1 MKKLLVIMLLQTFCL
16 AMFSQTK
23 SEESRVVDAVS
34 GEPLPYAGV
43 YVSPELGTMTN
54 DDGFFHLDVEAGR
67 PIRISYIGY
76 ETVRATWTT
85 EAKTYRLK
93 PLTTDMQEI
102 TVMASENIMEK
113 VIKRLR
119 RDFTR
124 KRRKKANFF
133 YRLSNTY
140 SGKTEM
146 TEAFLTA
153 RSAIN
158 VRDMEFYNGR
168 RVRQLRYS
176 RTESNIRYSNLQQLV
191 CLGPAIENNKFWNVA
206 LRPIYLQDK
215 TKVPIKVN
223 TTDYLD
229 YNRQTGAVSS
239 NFYHEMT
246 NPRFFDY
253 YNTTASKTTTA
264 EGKEIICLNLQLRGK
279 FQRPAMTGK
288 LYVDAAD
295 YRVLSFEGR
304 MQNMVMDAG
313 VDFHSQ
319 ATRAEVEVRVM
330 YTHENG
336 FTEVENVVCH
346 MSAGTLK
353 SRSILYNMNKQ
364 PLPFEETQKSEDNL
378 ARVISEAGYD
388 STLWNLDVV
397 RRTVEEQQLAWFANL
412 SPVEQ
417 QEWMLANVD
426 TTFKSSGPF
435 RPLVSRLHKFAE
447 TIPQEKVYIHM
458 DNTSYMLGDTI
469 WFKAYLRQTGTDR
482 PSNVS
487 GVLYVELLNHDG
499 YMMERKQIAITDG
512 SGHGFFALPKGE
524 MYAGFHEIR
533 AYTRWQLNWGCFQ
546 HKHSPIAVAGKWF
559 PNEDFEKRF
568 FRDYEKLYSRTF
580 PVYDAP
586 VVPGEFDHGM
596 TLRVPRRSFKKDPDK
611 RKLVLSL
618 FPEGGTL
625 VEGVPCR
632 VAYEVAWNDGQWV
645 EGNLFVDRDS
655 FPAVDRGRGTFVY
668 TPDGKKPKIFF
679 RTKEGEEVSAKL
691 PDAEKQGVSLQVI
704 RNGDEWRILT
714 HTTGGMYADSLA
726 LTVTHQGH
734 VERVHTAI
742 GSPLVIPVDSL
753 RAGVHQVTVF
763 NRQGRVFAD
772 RLFFSY
778 RPADVSPTLYVSGLR
793 NDYKPYE
800 PISLTLQ
807 GKAEASDISLA
818 VRDADYMDESFD
830 NGNILTEML
839 LASEIKGFV
848 PNPGFYF
855 EAYDDAHL
863 QALDLL
869 MMTQGWRRF
878 EWRHMAVRGTWDL
891 TQPDEKAP
899 ILIGKLYDDD
909 VYRYSYFPG
918 GLGDDP
924 QYIQHQIPTTI
935 PKDVTVHAELIPLY
949 EDEDSKED
957 VAYEGEVFVQE
968 RMSKNG
974 MFRIQ
979 LPRLYYKSILHLD
992 ASNVTK
998 WTRRRKYKWVQ
1009 TKLSSEDFEN
1019 MTVRQRRRFQEIT
1032 PEFYVTVDFPYP
1044 RFVKPYTFHQTHLLE
1059 TGGGFDP
1066 TAKTMLSD
1074 GTTRMQQITVKGKR
1088 NIWRRFSDAYPVL
1101 TIDAYEAANM
1111 AHDAGVPFVRTLVSD
1126 YGSDFPYV
1134 RSLDPNRR
1142 SYIDR
1147 IEARYA
1153 WGDHKRIIEGLSN
1166 NPDSI
1171 YSRDQLRS
1179 HHSSYMGNVSPYAA
1193 ISMNSE
1199 EYIEK
1204 IVFYS
1209 DYAPRLEGSR
1219 RYWGSNLPETTL
1231 AYYPFRNEE
1240 RREIYRNRRF
1250 VLPGFASCGEF
1261 YNPDYSNRTPDAD
1274 HADYRRTL
1282 YWNPNVRL
1290 DKNGR
1295 AEVKFFN
1302 NTRTTTLSVE
1312 AAGQSES
1319 GALLWNA
1326 AEKK

>member
-1 MKKLLVIMLLQTFCL
+1 MKKLLVIMLLQTLCL
-16 AMFSQTK
+16 NIFGQSK
-23 SEESRVVDAVS
+23 SEESRVVDAS
-34 GEPLPYAGV
+34 TGEPLPYASI

-54 DDGFFHLDVEAGR
+54 DDGCFQLDIAPGQG
-67 PIRISYIGY
+67 IRISYIGY
-76 ETVRATWTT
+76 ETIRTAWNG
-85 EAKTYRLK
+85 AGQTYRLK

-102 TVMASENIMEK
+102 TVMASDDILK
-113 VIKRLR
+113 RVLKRLSK
-119 RDFTR
+119 DF
-124 KRRKKANFF
+124 RRKKRKEANFF

-158 VRDMEFYNGR
+158 VRNMEFYNGR

-176 RTESNIRYSNLQQLV
+176 RTESNISNTNLQHLV
-191 CLGPAIENNKFWNVA
+191 CLGPAIEDNKFWNLA

-215 TKVPIKVN
+215 TKVGIRVK
-223 TTDYLD
+223 T
-229 YNRQTGAVSS
+229 S
-239 NFYHEMT
+239 NYAQGVGFTYRLPTETT
-246 NPRFFDY
+246 NPLLYNY
-253 YNTTASKTTTA
+253 YNSIATKTTTSD
-264 EGKEIICLNLQLRGK
+264 GHEIVCLNMTLMDSLA
-279 FQRPAMTGK
+279 RPALEGK
-288 LYVDAAD
+288 LYVDAMD
-295 YRVLSFEGR
+295 YRVLSFEGKLR
-304 MQNMVMDAG
+304 NMIMDTG
-313 VDFHSQ
+313 VDFHNK
-319 ATRAEVEVRVM
+319 AVRAEMDVKVM
-330 YTHENG
+330 YTHDNG

-346 MSAGTLK
+346 MKAGDLK

-364 PLPFEETQKSEDNL
+364 PLPFEEAQKAGDNL
-378 ARVISEAGYD
+378 ATIIENAGYD

-417 QEWMLANVD
+417 QEWMLMHVD
-426 TTFKSSGPF
+426 TTFRSSGPF
-435 RPLVSRLHKFAE
+435 RPLVNRLNKFAE
-447 TIPQEKVYIHM
+447 AIPQEKVYIHM

-524 MYAGFHEIR
+524 MYAGFHELR

-559 PNEDFEKRF
+559 PNKDFEQRF

-580 PVYDAP
+580 PVYDEPAA
-586 VVPGEFDHGM
+586 PGEFDHTM
-596 TLRVPRRSFKKDPDK
+596 TLRVPRRSFSKDPDK

-645 EGNLFVDRDS
+645 EGSLFVDRDS
-655 FPAVDRGRGTFVY
+655 FPAVNRGRGTFVY
-668 TPDGKKPKIFF
+668 TPDERKPKVYF

-691 PDAEKQGVSLQVI
+691 PDAEKSGVSLQVI
-704 RNGDEWRILT
+704 RQGNDWRILT
-714 HTTGGMYADSLA
+714 HTTGSMDADSLA

-734 VERVHTAI
+734 VERVYTRI

-753 RAGVHQVTVF
+753 HAGVHQVTVF
-763 NRQGRVFAD
+763 NRLGRVYAD

-778 RPADVSPTLYVSGLR
+778 RPTDVSPTLRISGLQEQ
-793 NDYKPYE
+793 YQPYQ
-800 PISLTLQ
+800 PIQLTLQ

-818 VRDADYMDESFD
+818 VRDADRTDTSFD

-878 EWRHMAVRGTWDL
+878 EWRHMAVRGEWDL

-899 ILIGKLYDDD
+899 ILIGKLYDNDTYD
-909 VYRYSYFPG
+909 YAYLPG
-918 GLGDDP
+918 SDINALGDSL
-924 QYIQHQIPTTI
+924 QYIRHQIPTTI
-935 PKDVTVHAELIPLY
+935 PKDVTVHTELIPLY
-949 EDEDSKED
+949 KGEDGKENI
-957 VAYEGEVFVQE
+957 AYEDEVFVNE
-968 RMSKNG
+968 RMTQNG

-979 LPRLYYKSILHLD
+979 LPRLYTKSILHLD
-992 ASNVTK
+992 ASDKTK
-998 WTRRRKYKWVQ
+998 WTRRRKYRWVQ
-1009 TKLSSEDFEN
+1009 PKLSYDEYERMSL
-1019 MTVRQRRRFQEIT
+1019 RQRRKFQEAE

-1066 TAKTMLSD
+1066 STRTLLSD
-1074 GTTRMQQITVKGKR
+1074 GTTKMQQVTVQSKR
-1088 NIWRRFSDAYPVL
+1088 RIMRRFNDAWPIL
-1101 TIDAYEAANM
+1101 KIDAYEAANL

-1134 RSLDPNRR
+1134 RSLDQSVR
-1142 SYIDR
+1142 SYMDR
-1147 IEARYA
+1147 IESRYA
-1153 WGDHKRIIEGLSN
+1153 WLDHKRIHEGLSN
-1166 NPDSI
+1166 APDSI
-1171 YSRDQLRS
+1171 YWRDQLRS
-1179 HHSSYMGNVSPYAA
+1179 HHSSYLRNVSPYEA
-1193 ISMNSE
+1193 IRMTND
-1199 EYIEK
+1199 EYMEK

-1231 AYYPFRNEE
+1231 AYYPYRNEGK
-1240 RREIYRNRRF
+1240 RLIYRNRRF
-1250 VLPGFASCGEF
+1250 VLPGFANCGEF
-1261 YNPDYSNRTPDAD
+1261 YNPDYSRRTPDAN

-1282 YWNPNVRL
+1282 YWNPNLRL

-1302 NTRTTTLSVE
+1302 NTRTTTIAVD
-1312 AAGQSES
+1312 AAGQTVS
-1319 GALLWNA
+1319 GALLWN
-1326 AEKK
+1326 E